1 MPFFQ
6 SAGFSLHISSRWYLW
21 SKRHILFI
29 CFLCTSEPG
38 VTWRVYKCPCVVAW
52 KLWPTQVST
61 FFHGYKGRLSLTESF
76 SLREKRSLCVLKQ
89 VSHQEIMVEQWVIN
103 DVFCSLRLDNGT
115 REKKFIALLSK
126 YCDISP
132 STVKFPITFLYCNSN

>member
-21 SKRHILFI
+21 SKGHILFI

-132 STVKFPITFLYCNSN
+132 STVKFPITFLCCNSN

>member
-1 MPFFQ
+1 MW
-6 SAGFSLHISSRWYLW
+6 L
-21 SKRHILFI
+21 
-29 CFLCTSEPG
+29 PG
-38 VTWRVYKCPCVVAW
+38 NFGPHKC
-52 KLWPTQVST
+52 Q
-61 FFHGYKGRLSLTESF
+61 LSFMVIKEDGASQRALVLEK
-76 SLREKRSLCVLKQ
+76 KRSLCVLKQ

-132 STVKFPITFLYCNSN
+132 STVKFPITFLCCNSN

>member
-1 MPFFQ
+1 VPFFQ
-6 SAGFSLHISSRWYLW
+6 SAGFSLRISFRWYLW
-21 SKRHILFI
+21 SKGHTLFI
-29 CFLCTSEPG
+29 CFLCTSERG

-52 KLWPTQVST
+52 KLWPTLVST

-132 STVKFPITFLYCNSN
+132 STVKFPITFLCCNSN